1 MATDPFGTAINC
13 IDGRAQRPVAD
24 WVATNGQVKYVD
36 MVTEPGAD
44 GVLASGAPA
53 ERIAEIRQAVEVS
66 AGAHN
71 STIVAIAGHDG
82 CAANPVSEEE
92 HRENIRQAAKVVAG
106 WGLPVCVVGLWVDS
120 WRQAQVVC
128 DLANEPL

>member
-1 MATDPFGTAINC
+1 MANDPFGTAINC

-53 ERIAEIRQAVEVS
+53 ERIAEIRRAVEVPV
-66 AGAHN
+66 AAPN
-71 STIVAIAGHDG
+71 STMAAMAGHDG
-82 CAANPVSEEE
+82 GAATPV
-92 HRENIRQAAKVVAG
+92 REGKNRGNIR
-106 WGLPVCVVGLWVDS
+106 
-120 WRQAQVVC
+120 RRRR
-128 DLANEPL
+128 